1 MPHTHQASGRP
12 VALRTLLAALLGLL
26 LLLAAC
32 EAEEAAEEPADDDA
46 APVEDDDA
54 EADDEAEE
62 AEEEA
67 ADVEPDA
74 DAEPITIYSGR
85 SEELVGPILEEYA
98 EDTGVEVEV
107 RYGDTTE
114 MAATILEE
122 GQNSPADLFFGQDA
136 GALGALKI
144 EGRLVDLPDATL
156 ASVDE
161 RFADPDGRW
170 VGTSGRARVIA
181 YNTDAVDEGD
191 LPGTILDVTDPEWE
205 GRVGWAPTNGSFQ
218 AHVTGMRVELGDE
231 VVEEWVTGLD
241 EVGVAYEN
249 NTAIVEALGR
259 GEVDVGITNHYYL
272 YRFLEEDPDFPV
284 ENAFFTGADIGNLV
298 NIAGV
303 GVLDTA
309 EDPEAVFD
317 LVDFLLTEEAQAYF
331 ADEVFEFPLVPGVP
345 GDPRLPAIEEIETPD
360 VDLSDLEDLQGTVD
374 LLQRAGALP

>member
-1 MPHTHQASGRP
+1 MRP
-12 VALRTLLAALLGLL
+12 RSRSTARLALPALLAALLALGLVL
-26 LLLAAC
+26 SSC
-32 EAEEAAEEPADDDA
+32 EADEPDEAGPDEAGPEEAEPEEAEADPDEA
-46 APVEDDDA
+46 EGPDDA
-54 EADDEAEE
+54 EAT
-62 AEEEA
+62 
-67 ADVEPDA
+67 
-74 DAEPITIYSGR
+74 AEPPTITVYSGR
-85 SEELVGPILEEYA
+85 SEELVGPILEDYA
-98 EDTGVEVEV
+98 AETGVDVEV
-107 RYGDTTE
+107 RYGDSTE

-136 GALGALKI
+136 GALGALKG
-144 EGRLVDLPDATL
+144 EGRLQDLPEATL
-156 ASVDE
+156 DSVDE
-161 RFADPDGRW
+161 RFADPDGQW

-191 LPGTILDVTDPEWE
+191 LPETILDVTDPEWE

-218 AHVTGMRVELGDE
+218 AHVTGMRVELGDD
-231 VVEEWVTGLD
+231 VVEEWVAGLD

-259 GEVDVGITNHYYL
+259 GEVDVGVTNHYYL
-272 YRFLEEDPDFPV
+272 YRFLEEDPGFPV
-284 ENAFFTGADIGNLV
+284 ENAFFTGEDIGNLV

-317 LVDFLLTEEAQAYF
+317 LVDYLLTEDAQAYF

-345 GDPRLPAIEEIETPD
+345 GEPRLPDIEEIETPD
-360 VDLSDLEDLQGTVD
+360 VDLSDLEDLQGTVE

>member
-1 MPHTHQASGRP
+1 MRP
-12 VALRTLLAALLGLL
+12 RSRSTARLALPALLAALLALGLVL
-26 LLLAAC
+26 SSC
-32 EAEEAAEEPADDDA
+32 EADEPDEAGPDEAGPEEAEADPDEADDPDEA
-46 APVEDDDA
+46 EGPDDA
-54 EADDEAEE
+54 EATAES
-62 AEEEA
+62 
-67 ADVEPDA
+67 PT
-74 DAEPITIYSGR
+74 ITVYSGR
-85 SEELVGPILEEYA
+85 SEELVGPILEGYA
-98 EDTGVEVEV
+98 AETGVDVEV
-107 RYGDTTE
+107 RYGDSTE

-136 GALGALKI
+136 GALGALKG
-144 EGRLVDLPDATL
+144 EGRLQDLPEATL
-156 ASVDE
+156 DSVDE
-161 RFADPDGRW
+161 RFADPDGQW

-191 LPGTILDVTDPEWE
+191 LPETILDVTDPEWE

-218 AHVTGMRVELGDE
+218 AHVTGMRVELGDD
-231 VVEEWVTGLD
+231 VVEEWVAGLD

-259 GEVDVGITNHYYL
+259 GEVDVGVTNHYYL
-272 YRFLEEDPDFPV
+272 YRFLEEDPGFPV
-284 ENAFFTGADIGNLV
+284 ENAFFTGEDIGNLV

-317 LVDFLLTEEAQAYF
+317 LVDYLLTEDAQAYF

-345 GDPRLPAIEEIETPD
+345 GEPRLPDIEEIETPD
-360 VDLSDLEDLQGTVD
+360 VDLSDLEDLQGTVE

>member
-1 MPHTHQASGRP
+1 MRP
-12 VALRTLLAALLGLL
+12 RSRSTARLALPALLAALLALGLVL
-26 LLLAAC
+26 SSC
-32 EAEEAAEEPADDDA
+32 EADEPDEAGPDEAGPEEAGPEEAEADPDDA
-46 APVEDDDA
+46 EGPDDA
-54 EADDEAEE
+54 EAT
-62 AEEEA
+62 
-67 ADVEPDA
+67 
-74 DAEPITIYSGR
+74 AEPPTITVYSGR
-85 SEELVGPILEEYA
+85 SEELVGPILEDYA
-98 EDTGVEVEV
+98 AETGVDVEV
-107 RYGDTTE
+107 RYGDSTE

-136 GALGALKI
+136 GALGALKG
-144 EGRLVDLPDATL
+144 EGRLQDLPEATL
-156 ASVDE
+156 DSVDE
-161 RFADPDGRW
+161 RFADPDGQW

-191 LPGTILDVTDPEWE
+191 LPETILDVTDPEWE

-218 AHVTGMRVELGDE
+218 AHVTGMRVELGDD
-231 VVEEWVTGLD
+231 VVEEWVAGLD

-259 GEVDVGITNHYYL
+259 GEVDVGVTNHYYL
-272 YRFLEEDPDFPV
+272 YRFLEEDPGFPV
-284 ENAFFTGADIGNLV
+284 ENAFFTGEDIGNLV

-317 LVDFLLTEEAQAYF
+317 LVDYLLTEDAQAYF

-345 GDPRLPAIEEIETPD
+345 GEPRLPDIEEIETPD
-360 VDLSDLEDLQGTVD
+360 VDLSDLEDLQGTVE

>member
-1 MPHTHQASGRP
+1 MRP
-12 VALRTLLAALLGLL
+12 RSRSTARLALPALLAALLALGLVL
-26 LLLAAC
+26 SSC
-32 EAEEAAEEPADDDA
+32 EADEPDEAGPDEAGPEEAEADPDEADDPDEA
-46 APVEDDDA
+46 EGLDDA
-54 EADDEAEE
+54 EATAES
-62 AEEEA
+62 
-67 ADVEPDA
+67 PT
-74 DAEPITIYSGR
+74 ITVYSGR
-85 SEELVGPILEEYA
+85 SEELVGPILEGYA
-98 EDTGVEVEV
+98 AETGVDVEV
-107 RYGDTTE
+107 RYGDSTE

-136 GALGALKI
+136 GALGALKG
-144 EGRLVDLPDATL
+144 EGRLQDLPEATL
-156 ASVDE
+156 DSVDE
-161 RFADPDGRW
+161 RFADPDGQW

-191 LPGTILDVTDPEWE
+191 LPETILDVTDPEWE

-218 AHVTGMRVELGDE
+218 AHVTGMRVELGDD
-231 VVEEWVTGLD
+231 VVEEWVAGLD

-259 GEVDVGITNHYYL
+259 GEVDVGVTNHYYL
-272 YRFLEEDPDFPV
+272 YRFLEEDPGFPV
-284 ENAFFTGADIGNLV
+284 ENAFFTGEDIGNLV

-317 LVDFLLTEEAQAYF
+317 LVDYLLTEDAQAYF

-345 GDPRLPAIEEIETPD
+345 GEPRLPDIEEIETPD
-360 VDLSDLEDLQGTVD
+360 VDLSDLEDLQGTVE

>member
-1 MPHTHQASGRP
+1 MRP
-12 VALRTLLAALLGLL
+12 RSRSTARLALPALLAALLALGLVL
-26 LLLAAC
+26 SSC
-32 EAEEAAEEPADDDA
+32 EADEPDEAGPDEAGPEEAGPEEAEADPDDA
-46 APVEDDDA
+46 EGPDDA
-54 EADDEAEE
+54 EAT
-62 AEEEA
+62 
-67 ADVEPDA
+67 
-74 DAEPITIYSGR
+74 AEPPTITVYSGR
-85 SEELVGPILEEYA
+85 SEELVGPILEDYA
-98 EDTGVEVEV
+98 AETGVDVEV
-107 RYGDTTE
+107 RYGDSTE

-136 GALGALKI
+136 GALGALKG
-144 EGRLVDLPDATL
+144 EGRLQDLPEATL
-156 ASVDE
+156 DSVDE
-161 RFADPDGRW
+161 RFADPDGQW

-191 LPGTILDVTDPEWE
+191 LPETILDVTDPEWE

-218 AHVTGMRVELGDE
+218 AHVTGMRVELGDD
-231 VVEEWVTGLD
+231 VVEEWVAGLD

-272 YRFLEEDPDFPV
+272 YRFLEEDPGFPV
-284 ENAFFTGADIGNLV
+284 ENAFFTGEDIGNLV

-317 LVDFLLTEEAQAYF
+317 LVDYLLTEDAQAYF

-345 GDPRLPAIEEIETPD
+345 GEPRLPDIEEIETPD
-360 VDLSDLEDLQGTVD
+360 VDLSDLEDLQGTVE